1 MLYSPPFRHI
11 VPKSLARQQK
21 DPCLGVS
28 VQQCV
33 FAPAH
38 PQEAFQGE
46 DAAACAPAREKAER
60 TPCPDAPGWRCCR
73 TGSGRLDMALGII
86 CRLSHAKPCLP
97 HSSTETSSWGSL
109 RKVVEFFS
117 RPERV
122 NTVILREKAPW
133 DIPKDSK
140 KPCPSGG
147 ADVREAACLAFPEF
161 LGWTL

>member
-46 DAAACAPAREKAER
+46 DAAACAP
-60 TPCPDAPGWRCCR
+60 
-73 TGSGRLDMALGII
+73 L
-86 CRLSHAKPCLP
+86 
-97 HSSTETSSWGSL
+97 
-109 RKVVEFFS
+109 
-117 RPERV
+117 PERKQ
-122 NTVILREKAPW
+122 REPLVLMPQA
-133 DIPKDSK
+133 
-140 KPCPSGG
+140 G
-147 ADVREAACLAFPEF
+147 AAAELG
-161 LGWTL
+161 LGGWTWLWESFVGCPMQSPACPTVLLRQAAGDHSGKSWNFSLSQNESTPSF